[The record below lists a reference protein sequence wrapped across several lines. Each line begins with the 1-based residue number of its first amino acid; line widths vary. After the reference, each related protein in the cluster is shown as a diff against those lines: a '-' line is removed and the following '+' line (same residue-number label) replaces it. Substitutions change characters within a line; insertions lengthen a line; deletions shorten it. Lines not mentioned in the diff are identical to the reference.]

1 MSNFPRS
8 AAMTTMVAR
17 NGVKWLSV
25 RGRCN
30 FMGTAHFSRLKQW
43 PRQMSTQIC
52 FDRSTREEN
61 LASFYPHS
69 LVSLPSEKLAVARH
83 SHSCARLGGPAAA
96 SLQAECSDWRSG
108 KVATRAPGSKLRPT
122 TRGLCTTMSSQPVP
136 TPSPSAADRTRTS
149 MDNNMVPGESEVV
162 CVDFWANLFGMRVL
176 IALRELGV
184 SFEYIEED
192 LRVRERSDLV
202 LRTNPVHRMVPILIH
217 RGRPICNSVN
227 ILEYIDEVWGHRH
240 AEAGGTQL
248 LPTDPLE
255 RASAR
260 FWADFVDH
268 KVFNTEMRLF
278 KSKGDDEKEA
288 AKGELICQLRQ
299 LEGALGDKNFFSDD
313 EFGFLDIVVIPLS
326 SMFRAYEQQGKFDL
340 EVECPKL
347 MRWEK
352 RCKERESVKSTL
364 PDEEEVYRMHKKWY
378 GIE

>member
-1 MSNFPRS
+1 
-8 AAMTTMVAR
+8 MTMMVAR
-17 NGVKWLSV
+17 DGVKWLSGL
-25 RGRCN
+25 GRCN
-30 FMGTAHFSRLKQW
+30 FMGTAHFSRPRQW
-43 PRQMSTQIC
+43 PRKMSIQC
-52 FDRSTREEN
+52 CSDRPTRQGN
-61 LASFYPHS
+61 LSSFYPHS
-69 LVSLPSEKLAVARH
+69 LVSLPSEKLA
-83 SHSCARLGGPAAA
+83 
-96 SLQAECSDWRSG
+96 
-108 KVATRAPGSKLRPT
+108 TRALW
-122 TRGLCTTMSSQPVP
+122 TTMSSQPVP
-136 TPSPSAADRTRTS
+136 TPTPSPTDNGKTRTS
-149 MDNNMVPGESEVV
+149 MADNMVPGESEVV
-162 CVDFWANLFGMRVL
+162 FVDFWANLFGMRVL

-192 LRVRERSDLV
+192 LSIRKKSDLV
-202 LRTNPVHRMVPILIH
+202 LRMNPVYRMVPILIH
-217 RGRPICNSVN
+217 RGHPICNSIN

-248 LPTDPLE
+248 LPADPLE

-288 AKGELICQLRQ
+288 AKGELIRQLRQ
-299 LEGALGDKNFFSDD
+299 LEGALGDKNFFSGD

-326 SMFRAYEQQGKFDL
+326 SMFRAYEQQGTFAL

-352 RCKERESVKSTL
+352 RCKERESVRSTL

>member
-1 MSNFPRS
+1 M
-8 AAMTTMVAR
+8 AMMGAR
-17 NGVKWLSV
+17 NGVKWLSG

-30 FMGTAHFSRLKQW
+30 FMARAHFSRPKQG
-43 PRQMSTQIC
+43 PRKMSTQIC
-52 FDRSTREEN
+52 SYRPTREEN

-69 LVSLPSEKLAVARH
+69 HISLPSKKLAAARLLFTVV
-83 SHSCARLGGPAAA
+83 LGGPAAA
-96 SLQAECSDWRSG
+96 LLHARGSDRRSS
-108 KVATRAPGSKLRPT
+108 KVVTRFPGSRLRPT

-136 TPSPSAADRTRTS
+136 THSPSPAGRTRTS
-149 MDNNMVPGESEVV
+149 MADNMVPGESEVV
-162 CVDFWANLFGMRVL
+162 CVDFWVNLFGMRVL

-192 LRVRERSDLV
+192 LRVHERSDLV
-202 LRTNPVHRMVPILIH
+202 LRMNPVHRMVPILIH
-217 RGRPICNSVN
+217 RGRPICNSIN
-227 ILEYIDEVWGHRH
+227 ILQYIDEVWGHRH
-240 AEAGGTQL
+240 AEAGGTPL
-248 LPTDPLE
+248 LPADPLQ

-288 AKGELICQLRQ
+288 AKGEIIRQLRQ
-299 LEGALGDKNFFSDD
+299 LEGALGDKNFFSGD
-313 EFGFLDIVVIPLS
+313 EFGFLDIVAIPLS
-326 SMFRAYEQQGKFDL
+326 SMFRAYEQLGKFDL

>member
-1 MSNFPRS
+1 
-8 AAMTTMVAR
+8 
-17 NGVKWLSV
+17 
-25 RGRCN
+25 
-30 FMGTAHFSRLKQW
+30 
-43 PRQMSTQIC
+43 
-52 FDRSTREEN
+52 
-61 LASFYPHS
+61 
-69 LVSLPSEKLAVARH
+69 
-83 SHSCARLGGPAAA
+83 
-96 SLQAECSDWRSG
+96 
-108 KVATRAPGSKLRPT
+108 
-122 TRGLCTTMSSQPVP
+122 MSSQPVP
-136 TPSPSAADRTRTS
+136 TPSPSTAGRTHTS
-149 MDNNMVPGESEVV
+149 MADNMVSGESEVV

-192 LRVRERSDLV
+192 LRGRERSDLV
-202 LRTNPVHRMVPILIH
+202 LRMNPVHRMVPILIH
-217 RGRPICNSVN
+217 RGRPICNSIN
-227 ILEYIDEVWGHRH
+227 ILEYIDEVWGHLH

-248 LPTDPLE
+248 LPADPLE

-268 KVFNTEMRLF
+268 KVFNTEMMLF
-278 KSKGDDEKEA
+278 KSNGDDQKEA
-288 AKGELICQLRQ
+288 AKGELIRQLRQ
-299 LEGALGDKNFFSDD
+299 LEGALGDKNFFSGN